1 MMEYLN
7 TIKKYTGVNPLWLTQ
22 NSRRKVNCQARRLDS
37 GTSISHFA
45 LKRLAITVLF
55 FTVLLII
62 GCQGRPSEKPAIH
75 LNPSMDNQPK
85 YRPQA
90 VGAFFL
96 NGSGM
101 RVPVEGTVARG
112 QLDVT
117 SAYVTGIDPET
128 GDTLIKSPVPYT
140 TENMVRGRE
149 RYNIYCAICHGQV
162 GDGTGTIIKKGFVVP
177 PSFHAD
183 QIRNYSDGRIFDVIT
198 KGIRNMPKYADQIPV
213 EDRWLIVNYVRAL
226 QRSQN
231 ASLTDVPDDIRD
243 KLK

>member
-1 MMEYLN
+1 MNMQ
-7 TIKKYTGVNPLWLTQ
+7 K
-22 NSRRKVNCQARRLDS
+22 
-37 GTSISHFA
+37 SI
-45 LKRLAITVLF
+45 VF
-55 FTVLLII
+55 FVII
-62 GCQGRPSEKPAIH
+62 GIILILISCQGRPSEKPAIH
-75 LNPSMDNQPK
+75 INPSMDNQPK

-90 VGAFFL
+90 AGDFFL

-101 RVPVEGTVARG
+101 RSPVEGTVARG

-117 SAYVTGIDPET
+117 SAYVTGIDPNT
-128 GDTLIKSPVPYT
+128 GDTLLKSPVVYT
-140 TENMVRGRE
+140 TVGMERGRE
-149 RYNIYCAICHGQV
+149 RYNIFCAICHGQV

-177 PSFHAD
+177 PSFHTD
-183 QIRNYSDGRIFDVIT
+183 QIRNYSDGRIFDVIS

-213 EDRWLIVNYVRAL
+213 DDRWLITNYVRAL